1 MHFIDWLRG
10 ISCTGCFNISNVNRT
25 IHIVLKYLVAKLIL
39 AADTVS
45 VCKNDLSFLY
55 NSLLITVVLK

>member
-1 MHFIDWLRG
+1 LIGLEELVVQVALTSQTETF
-10 ISCTGCFNISNVNRT
+10 T

>member
-10 ISCTGCFNISNVNRT
+10 ISCQGCFNISNVNRN

-45 VCKNDLSFLY
+45 VCKNELSFLY

>member
-10 ISCTGCFNISNVNRT
+10 ISCTGCFNISNRN